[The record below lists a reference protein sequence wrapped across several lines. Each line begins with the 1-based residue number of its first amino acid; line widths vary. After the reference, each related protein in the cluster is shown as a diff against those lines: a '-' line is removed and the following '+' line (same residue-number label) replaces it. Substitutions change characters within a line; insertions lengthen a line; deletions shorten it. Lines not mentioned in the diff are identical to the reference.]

1 MYIQDKLKMCKFPKF
16 KDVCAKIYAKFVQ
29 SGSFSKCFQKVLKCW
44 NPMTGSRSNIN
55 LVYFAGLRQ

>member
-44 NPMTGSRSNIN
+44 NPMTGSSSK
-55 LVYFAGLRQ
+55 Y